1 MKRVWVWLVVA
12 VMLAPLVM
20 TPARAAPAGRTLLVA
35 VGGTT
40 PSLNPYTV
48 GSTPANA
55 IFLQMF
61 EGLTR
66 VNDKGKLE
74 PALAT
79 SWRAVNATT
88 WEFELRSG
96 VQFHSGHPFGADD
109 VKYSIEQVL
118 RPETRAVQRTRIALV
133 TQVTV
138 VSDRTVRVITERP
151 FPLLPAQL
159 PTIFIASKRY
169 ADERGEAFL
178 ADNPSGTG
186 PFRLVSWRPG
196 GERIE
201 LEAFDRYWGGRPQI
215 DRVVFRQIPEGA
227 TRASALMAG
236 EVHIAN
242 NLPIDLAEVVNRT
255 RGYRV
260 VSGFLGNGLIIAFN
274 IFKEGPHQN
283 SKVRE
288 ALSYAVDRE
297 TILRE
302 LLKGHGRILNG
313 QVLTPEAFGYNPAL
327 TPVPFDRARA
337 KRLLA
342 ESGFASGFSTTLA
355 TPIGRYLMDREIA
368 IAVAGQFQEVGVRMT
383 VQAMDLGSF
392 GKGLLE
398 GQFPVFLVGWQN
410 SPQFDADT
418 ALQWFQSSSA
428 YKWTGDPATDELLL
442 QARTT
447 VDPERRKALYAQA
460 TEQMRTRTFPA
471 VFLFQTKLLYGV
483 SAQVDNFVARPDEY
497 YNFRAIRVR

>member
-1 MKRVWVWLVVA
+1 MKRVWIWLVVSVLLAPA
-12 VMLAPLVM
+12 VMA
-20 TPARAAPAGRTLLVA
+20 PARAAPAGRTLLVA

-40 PSLNPYTV
+40 PSLNPHPA

-55 IFLQMF
+55 VFLLMF

-66 VNDKGKLE
+66 FNDRGQLE

-79 SWRAVNATT
+79 SWRRVNQVT

-96 VQFHSGHPFGADD
+96 VQFHTGHPFGAED
-109 VKYSIEQVL
+109 VKYSIEQTL
-118 RPETRAVQRTRIALV
+118 RPESRAVQRTRIALV
-133 TQVTV
+133 KQVTV
-138 VSDRTVRVITERP
+138 MNDRTVRFITERP

-159 PTIFIASKRY
+159 ATIFIASKRY
-169 ADERGEAFL
+169 AEERGEAFL

-186 PFRLVSWRPG
+186 PFRLATWRPG

-201 LEAFDRYWGGRPQI
+201 FEVFDRYWGGRPLT
-215 DRVVFRQIPEGA
+215 DRIILRQIPEGA

-242 NLPIDLAEVVNRT
+242 NLPIDLADVVNRT
-255 RGYRV
+255 PGYRI

-274 IFKEGPHQN
+274 LFKEGPQQN
-283 SKVRE
+283 PKVRE

-313 QVLTPEAFGYNPAL
+313 QVLTPEAFGYNPSL
-327 TPVPFDRARA
+327 TPIPFDRARA
-337 KRLLA
+337 KQLLA
-342 ESGFASGFSTTLA
+342 ESGFPNGFTSTLV
-355 TPIGRYLMDREIA
+355 TPVGRYLMDREIA
-368 IAVAGQFQEVGVRMT
+368 IAVAAQFQEVGVKMT

-392 GKGLLE
+392 AKGLLE
-398 GQFPVFLVGWQN
+398 GQFPVFMVGWQN

-418 ALQWFQSSSA
+418 ALQWFQSTSA
-428 YKWTGDPATDELLL
+428 YKWTGDPTSDGMLL

-447 VDPERRKALYAQA
+447 VDPAQRKALYWQV
-460 TEQMRTRTFPA
+460 TDYMRTRSFPA

-497 YNFRAIRVR
+497 YNFRTIRVR

>member
-1 MKRVWVWLVVA
+1 MKRVLVWLVISVIVAPA
-12 VMLAPLVM
+12 VMS
-20 TPARAAPAGRTLLVA
+20 PARAAPAARTLFVA

-66 VNDKGKLE
+66 VSDKGKLE

-88 WEFELRSG
+88 WEFVLRSG
-96 VQFHSGHPFGADD
+96 VQFHSGHSFGADD

-133 TQVTV
+133 TAVNV
-138 VSDRTVRVITERP
+138 VNERTVRIVTERP

-159 PTIFIASKRY
+159 ATIFIASKRY
-169 ADERGEAFL
+169 AEEKGDAFL

-186 PFRLVSWRPG
+186 PFRLVTWRPG

-201 LEAFDRYWGGRPQI
+201 FEAFDRYWGGRPQI
-215 DRVVFRQIPEGA
+215 DRVLYRQIPEGA
-227 TRASALMAG
+227 TRAAALMAG

-274 IFKEGPHQN
+274 LFKDGPQQN
-283 SKVRE
+283 AKVRE

-297 TILRE
+297 TILRD
-302 LLKGHGRILNG
+302 LLKGHGRVLNG
-313 QVLTPEAFGYNPAL
+313 QVLTPEAFGYNPGL
-327 TPVPFDRARA
+327 KPIPFDRERA
-337 KRLLA
+337 KRLMA
-342 ESGFASGFSTTLA
+342 EAGFANGFSSTLA

-368 IAVAGQFQEVGVRMT
+368 IAVAAQFQEVGVRMT
-383 VQAMDLGSF
+383 VQGMDLGSF

-428 YKWTGDPATDELLL
+428 YKWTGDPTTDELLL
-442 QARTT
+442 KARTT
-447 VDPERRKALYAQA
+447 VDPAQRQALYAQI
-460 TEQMRTRTFPA
+460 TEQMRTRTFPS

-497 YNFRAIRVR
+497 YNFRTIRVR